1 MFTFRIIESVAIFG
15 RIEALH
21 DDIPWLGFLLG
32 YLIFTGE
39 WTIVIGFLLNR
50 TDGIGLSAP
59 QVGIN
64 VQLMVFNPVGERG
77 EGEEIVLVNPRVNK
91 YSKKIVRF
99 NEGCLS
105 FPGIYADVMVIT
117 ILQIPPFLVVISFSN

>member
-1 MFTFRIIESVAIFG
+1 MKKRWYPQESEQIVVG
-15 RIEALH
+15 
-21 DDIPWLGFLLG
+21 LL
-32 YLIFTGE
+32 
-39 WTIVIGFLLNR
+39 VRR

-77 EGEEIVLVNPRVNK
+77 EGEEIVLVNPRVSR
-91 YSKKIVRF
+91 YSKKLVLY

-105 FPGIYADVMVIT
+105 FPGIHADVQVLIHTGPFT
-117 ILQIPPFLVVISFSN
+117 ILIPSPFQLVVHPKFMNFILCLFAF

>member
-1 MFTFRIIESVAIFG
+1 MVA
-15 RIEALH
+15 
-21 DDIPWLGFLLG
+21 LL
-32 YLIFTGE
+32 F
-39 WTIVIGFLLNR
+39 NR

-77 EGEEIVLVNPRVNK
+77 EGEEIVLVNPRVSK
-91 YSKKIVRF
+91 YSKKLSLF

-105 FPGIYADVMVIT
+105 FPGINGDVQVLST
-117 ILQIPPFLVVISFSN
+117 DPFVLLQLLVFSSSGIESTNFPLSCPKLEACN